1 MPRRLLC
8 QSQLMIYVKG
18 KYSCSRQKVSTYFFK
33 SESFSIGFLKFA
45 SLAMALAFLSY
56 FPEPAR
62 SFSLRKYRKRQKS
75 HFSLSFVWIEY
86 DLNLSDANF

>member
-1 MPRRLLC
+1 MQICRASFTPREKARTIFRAL
-8 QSQLMIYVKG
+8 
-18 KYSCSRQKVSTYFFK
+18 FF
-33 SESFSIGFLKFA
+33 ERITFA
-45 SLAMALAFLSY
+45 RLAMALAFLSC
-56 FPEPAR
+56 FSEPAR